1 MLRRPPRATRTDT
14 LFPYTTLFRSLDFLK
29 PDERPVAG
37 LWINDNGEI
46 LDRQLV
52 KNDATGGW
60 RVIMRVRRT
69 DDSKPLEMRAVLRK
83 GDENISE
90 TWAYILPP
98 EPRCATSVHRRF
110 SVQPVHRRDS
120 AAPLFIPKLNGYAA
134 SGGEARPV
142 SGSAT
147 TVSGI
152 S

>member
-1 MLRRPPRATRTDT
+1 MPPAFPTRRSSDLNSLRYIVD
-14 LFPYTTLFRSLDFLK
+14 FRGGPLDFLK

-98 EPRCATSVHRRF
+98 EPR
-110 SVQPVHRRDS
+110 
-120 AAPLFIPKLNGYAA
+120 
-134 SGGEARPV
+134 
-142 SGSAT
+142 
-147 TVSGI
+147 
-152 S
+152 

>member
-1 MLRRPPRATRTDT
+1 MPPAFPTRRSSDLNSLRYIVYFQGGP
-14 LFPYTTLFRSLDFLK
+14 LDFLK

-98 EPRCATSVHRRF
+98 ARSEEHTSEIQQLMRISY
-110 SVQPVHRRDS
+110 SV
-120 AAPLFIPKLNGYAA
+120 FCF
-134 SGGEARPV
+134 
-142 SGSAT
+142 
-147 TVSGI
+147 
-152 S
+152 